1 MKKLTKLQAYNA
13 MLIFLDRYYGD
24 NKSDNL
30 SDFITYAYFW
40 FDGKPADPAAWPEW
54 QDALKLTAQQNKGF
68 RNQNRLTRPQVLLV
82 ITNFFK
88 HYCSLY
94 TEVPSDMVVVLKI
107 LDNLQ
112 KNKNNSSMWQAWVK
126 AMDEVIIKKDPR
138 FYIEA
143 ASKSNKSDI

>member
-54 QDALKLTAQQNKGF
+54 QDALKITALQDKSF
-68 RNQNRLTRPQVLLV
+68 TNQNRLTKSQALDAM
-82 ITNFFK
+82 IIFFK

-94 TEVPSDMVVVLKI
+94 NEIPADMVVVLKI
-107 LDNLQ
+107 LEDLE
-112 KNKNNSSMWQAWVK
+112 KNRNNSSMWKAWMK
-126 AMDEVIIKKDPR
+126 AMDEVIVKLDPR
-138 FYIEA
+138 FYIQVA
-143 ASKSNKSDI
+143 GKPKN